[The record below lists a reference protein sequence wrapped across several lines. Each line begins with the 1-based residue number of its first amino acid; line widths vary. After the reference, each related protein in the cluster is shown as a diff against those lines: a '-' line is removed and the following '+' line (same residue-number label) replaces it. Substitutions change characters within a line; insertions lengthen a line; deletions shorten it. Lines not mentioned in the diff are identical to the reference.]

1 MAALPI
7 ILGAIAIYIVIN
19 RELNEIKVTYGD
31 TLTNG
36 TYIVSA
42 PELGLTSVD
51 VKNSK
56 TVLPQTGGNGNI
68 IAYSIAFILLAAG
81 GTVFFISRRKKK
93 SRDKAA

>member
-1 MAALPI
+1 MNAVDVECPI
-7 ILGAIAIYIVIN
+7 C
-19 RELNEIKVTYGD
+19 D
-31 TLTNG
+31 TLNKSLNLAETDGWMECECCGNVVQIMK
-36 TYIVSA
+36 YA
-42 PELGLTSVD
+42 SVD

-93 SRDKAA
+93 SSNKAA

>member
-1 MAALPI
+1 MSKGLT
-7 ILGAIAIYIVIN
+7 L
-19 RELNEIKVTYGD
+19 KVTYGD

-93 SRDKAA
+93 SSNKAA